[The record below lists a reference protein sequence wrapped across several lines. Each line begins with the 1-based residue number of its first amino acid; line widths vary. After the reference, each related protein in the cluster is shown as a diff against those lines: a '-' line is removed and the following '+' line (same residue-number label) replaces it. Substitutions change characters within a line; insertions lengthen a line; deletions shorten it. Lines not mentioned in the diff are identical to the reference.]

1 MAKYHRRAL
10 GIIAVCGLVLAVLGF
25 IGLAVGGGFADFVR
39 GMSPGVTAG
48 LSALI
53 LILIM

>member
-1 MAKYHRRAL
+1 MAKYHRKAL
-10 GIIAVCGLVLAVLGF
+10 TIIAVCGLILAVLGF

-53 LILIM
+53 LILMM